1 MGSYQLKRGSQ
12 GGFGLI
18 ESIFI
23 VVIAVAVI
31 FAIYHFGWASRE
43 PAGETALN
51 THLVNVQKATDLY
64 LFDSNG
70 RYPTVD
76 GKLPEEGQ
84 TKLIFWDASFSYGGK
99 RLAFY
104 PDYLKMKPKYW
115 DHGVWRIDSKGI
127 VSVDVDPKEY

>member
-1 MGSYQLKRGSQ
+1 MKKGSQ

-23 VVIAVAVI
+23 VVIAVAVV

-43 PAGETALN
+43 PAGETALS

-84 TKLIFWDASFSYGGK
+84 TKLIFWDASFNYRGQA
-99 RLAFY
+99 LVFY

-115 DHGVWRIDSKGI
+115 DLGVWHIDSKGI
-127 VSVDVDPKEY
+127 VSVDVNPEDY